1 MSRRTRVPGPITQ
14 DQTVGNSG
22 ERVPTGISKWI
33 SIDVNDGKWTTYDP
47 NSTLVSS
54 STTANGIRFAVDK
67 TKNDSTYRWNNSAQG
82 SIRWHQRLRSP
93 DGEPL
98 AWSDFFSLEILIEC
112 HERHANTGNS
122 QDYHGVMV
130 GIGGNGV
137 TNSTQGINWMGQGS
151 THQFPNTTDG
161 SGQKSI
167 IGGDSSISNDHSST
181 CRKVYGVIST
191 PIDGTDADGD
201 PLIKHA
207 FSYCLDGNNRITN
220 NGADAP
226 RPQLQTFEFTGGDD
240 VYLFVASTFAAFRD
254 LTNLDNP
261 EATWK
266 IWYRVN
272 VARDGLSPVY
282 TPGGGV
288 SG

>member
-130 GIGGNGV
+130 GIGRNGV

-201 PLIKHA
+201 PQL
-207 FSYCLDGNNRITN
+207 STPSRIAWTVTTGSRTTAQTHPGRN
-220 NGADAP
+220 CRRSSSREAMTSISSSRAP
-226 RPQLQTFEFTGGDD
+226 SR
-240 VYLFVASTFAAFRD
+240 
-254 LTNLDNP
+254 
-261 EATWK
+261 
-266 IWYRVN
+266 
-272 VARDGLSPVY
+272 LSEI
-282 TPGGGV
+282 
-288 SG
+288 